1 MKVQMSHEYQIKNGQ
16 TVETIAGRAEAIAKA
31 KEVSARTW
39 RPVGV
44 ERNDGRVKMQFRRG
58 SLLIYRY
65 DTHDRR

>member
-1 MKVQMSHEYQIKNGQ
+1 MSHEYQIKNGQ

>member
-1 MKVQMSHEYQIKNGQ
+1 MKVQMPHEYQIKNGQ

>member
-1 MKVQMSHEYQIKNGQ
+1 MKVRMSHEYQIKNGQ